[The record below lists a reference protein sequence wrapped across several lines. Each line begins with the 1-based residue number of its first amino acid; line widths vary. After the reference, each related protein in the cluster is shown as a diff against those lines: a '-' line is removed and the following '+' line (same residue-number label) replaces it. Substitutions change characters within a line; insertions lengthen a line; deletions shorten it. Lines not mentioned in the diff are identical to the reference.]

1 MILRTIHLA
10 RETVFEN
17 SNNKETELRDLF
29 VCESVFFLVVTMVAR
44 QFDKGAF
51 EAHTRERDNS

>member
-1 MILRTIHLA
+1 M
-10 RETVFEN
+10 FEN